1 MYRIGIYGM
10 SSIVSTSMLLRIA
23 EFWPS
28 VCSLLLPSYFS
39 KNYAGKIGASLAT
52 NIDST
57 SRIAPSSLLSILQQA
72 NYKTSNLSR
81 NSKFNQ

>member
-28 VCSLLLPSYFS
+28 VMYVCSCVLCTCMYVLQLSYIS
-39 KNYAGKIGASLAT
+39 HCIT
-52 NIDST
+52 NKHK
-57 SRIAPSSLLSILQQA
+57 QA
-72 NYKTSNLSR
+72 NSIVC
-81 NSKFNQ
+81 